1 MAPSLPN
8 GIFKLTDDEYATVMY
23 ELVTKPARTHQLKER
38 ERFESKLLDVI
49 KAYWKPGPEK
59 ESAAIALVDFS
70 DEGRV
75 VVSLYKKAS
84 GCKTDI
90 VVSNSTQELRKSQFL
105 WAKVVVN
112 EVGDTNE
119 KHFELI
125 TDPNHSYTVYS
136 KNLIDEF
143 TIPVRI
149 DSLSNIKFLYQD
161 HPYIT

>member
-84 GCKTDI
+84 G
-90 VVSNSTQELRKSQFL
+90 
-105 WAKVVVN
+105 
-112 EVGDTNE
+112 
-119 KHFELI
+119 
-125 TDPNHSYTVYS
+125 
-136 KNLIDEF
+136 
-143 TIPVRI
+143 
-149 DSLSNIKFLYQD
+149 
-161 HPYIT
+161 

>member
-1 MAPSLPN
+1 MSHRLPN
-8 GIFKLTDDEYATVMY
+8 GVFQLTDDEYATVMY
-23 ELVTKPARTHQLKER
+23 ELVTKPARIHQLKER
-38 ERFESKLLDVI
+38 KEFESKLLDTI
-49 KAYWKPGPEK
+49 KAHWRTGPEK

-70 DEGRV
+70 DEGRIV
-75 VVSLYKKAS
+75 VGLYKKAA

-90 VVSNSTQELRKSQFL
+90 VVSNSTQELRKRQFL

-112 EVGDTNE
+112 EVGDAKE
-119 KHFELI
+119 KNFELI
-125 TDPNHSYTVYS
+125 TDPSHSYTVYS

-149 DSLSNIKFLYQD
+149 DSLRHIKFLYQD